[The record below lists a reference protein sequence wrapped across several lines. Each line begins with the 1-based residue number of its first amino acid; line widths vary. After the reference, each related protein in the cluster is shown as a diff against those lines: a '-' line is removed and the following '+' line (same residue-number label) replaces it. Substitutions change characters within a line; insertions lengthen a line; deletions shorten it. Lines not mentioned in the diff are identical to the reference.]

1 MPEQFDQPFVRLQI
15 GVVGD
20 LMSYE
25 AKPPLLRL
33 SMLEGQATLKLHN
46 DRRMSTTDKGAASD
60 PLKFLFVVLWA
71 CRELKQTR
79 INLNELR
86 QVWSKLRGIERI
98 KAALNVPLPGQTDL
112 LADKIRDWAKK
123 INRDIDIRQLQR
135 HLVYGTSA
143 VAFKKNNKQILS
155 KEPFISIS
163 SRSGMGAQIE
173 MWFSHLPI
181 NELDWDEAMY
191 SLAGGNSK

>member
-1 MPEQFDQPFVRLQI
+1 
-15 GVVGD
+15 
-20 LMSYE
+20 MSFE

-33 SMLEGQATLKLHN
+33 SLLAGQATLKLHN

-60 PLKFLFVVLWA
+60 PLKFVFVVLWA

-86 QVWSKLRGIERI
+86 QVWSKLQGIERI
-98 KAALNVPLPGQTDL
+98 KAALNVPLPGHADL

-123 INRDIDIRQLQR
+123 INRDNDIRQLQR
-135 HLVYGTSA
+135 HLIDRETGT
-143 VAFKKNNKQILS
+143 VAKKNSKQILP
-155 KEPFISIS
+155 KAPFISIS

-173 MWFSHLPI
+173 MWFSHLPLD
-181 NELDWDEAMY
+181 ELDWDEAMY
-191 SLAGGNSK
+191 LLTGFSAK